1 MTVKTPMSGSPEKR
15 RDCMAQLPLRSTSG
29 GSKYASEH
37 VGEEIQLDIAHR
49 LFIDIIGSS
58 ERFSA
63 STLSRNSLH
72 FTSNSP
78 RKMAQSQAADQASV
92 PRACVA
98 RPPFW
103 FVAEVF
109 LLSRNFISASDA

>member
-1 MTVKTPMSGSPEKR
+1 MS
-15 RDCMAQLPLRSTSG
+15 A
-29 GSKYASEH
+29 
-37 VGEEIQLDIAHR
+37 EEIQLEIAHR

-63 STLSRNSLH
+63 STVSRNSLH

-78 RKMAQSQAADQASV
+78 RKMAQSRAADRAS
-92 PRACVA
+92 VA

-109 LLSRNFISASDA
+109 LLSRNFISGSNA